1 MSDTVLA
8 DLVGISEVWV
18 EPNDLQGIMIHK
30 GLTDFGKDVVHVG
43 VGVGKDGVRKRVL
56 AFEREW
62 LLILTT
68 EPRARRR
75 LSPQ

>member
-1 MSDTVLA
+1 MQ
-8 DLVGISEVWV
+8 
-18 EPNDLQGIMIHK
+18 NIMIHE

>member
-1 MSDTVLA
+1 VSDTVLA
-8 DLVGISEVWV
+8 DLVGISKVWV
-18 EPNDLQGIMIHK
+18 EPNDLQNIMIHK

-68 EPRARRR
+68 ERRARRR